1 MVLHLKKFDYDRAN
15 RRVVMKKLF
24 ALAAVIALVG
34 CAEKKPLTPEEQ
46 WHGYC
51 KSIGNAARS
60 IMLDRQNAIEKE
72 KAIEH
77 ANKVEDEMT
86 KAFALEIIEDVY
98 ALPEAEIKSDIEG
111 AREKIRVK
119 YTEKCFATPHTE
131 MPDYKPF

>member
-1 MVLHLKKFDYDRAN
+1 
-15 RRVVMKKLF
+15 MKKLF

-60 IMLDRQNAIEKE
+60 IMLDRQNAIEKD

-111 AREKIRVK
+111 AREKVRVK
-119 YTEKCFATPHTE
+119 YTLFV
-131 MPDYKPF
+131 

>member
-1 MVLHLKKFDYDRAN
+1 
-15 RRVVMKKLF
+15 MKKLF

-60 IMLDRQNAIEKE
+60 IMLDRQNAIEKD

-111 AREKIRVK
+111 VREKVRVK
-119 YTEKCFATPHTE
+119 YTEKCIATPHTE

>member
-1 MVLHLKKFDYDRAN
+1 
-15 RRVVMKKLF
+15 MKNLF

-60 IMLDRQNAIEKE
+60 IMLDRQNAIEKD

-111 AREKIRVK
+111 AREKVRVK
-119 YTEKCFATPHTE
+119 YIEKCIATPHTE

>member
-1 MVLHLKKFDYDRAN
+1 
-15 RRVVMKKLF
+15 MKKLF

-60 IMLDRQNAIEKE
+60 IMLDRQNAIEKD

-111 AREKIRVK
+111 AREKVRVK
-119 YTEKCFATPHTE
+119 YIEKCIQKDSLLPASPGRSGILCCRGSAA
-131 MPDYKPF
+131 KI